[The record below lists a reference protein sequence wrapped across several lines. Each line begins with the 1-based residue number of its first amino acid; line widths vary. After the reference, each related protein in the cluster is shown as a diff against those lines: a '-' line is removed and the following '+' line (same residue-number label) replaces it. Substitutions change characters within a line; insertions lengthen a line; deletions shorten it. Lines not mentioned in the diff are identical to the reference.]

1 MSFASATL
9 DAHGL
14 LAALRGGLAQLERN
28 ADLLDAL
35 NVFPVP
41 DGDTGSNMVHTLR
54 AGLVALDGRDGAPVS
69 LTALADRLRPRLLA
83 ESRGNSGFLVATFL
97 DGFLR
102 DLAEQTTP
110 SATASPARP
119 LARHLPPPSAHPPDP
134 HAARVDP
141 LADTL
146 PPPPQGRLDAARL
159 AHAFEAGAYHATTAL
174 ANPREGTM
182 LTAMRVMS
190 EALRASTSAAA
201 PLSIAAALTRAVAAG
216 RDAVAD
222 TPRLLPVLRRAG
234 VVDAGALGL
243 VLLFDGLR
251 RAILGAAPALE
262 DAAPHRFP
270 PAPEVPAEPMRF
282 RYCTEVVAANPRGL
296 PTTELRAFL
305 ASAGDSLAILE
316 TDGLIKIHVH
326 TNAPA
331 EVITRAAAFG
341 AIAREKVEDMQ
352 AQVDAAAARATAPD
366 ETGEVGVLAIVPG
379 PGYVDLFLG
388 LGAARCLVV
397 LDQLPSTADITAA
410 LAEISAP
417 RLLILANNNNITPAA
432 SLAAQHDPRP
442 AQVVPT
448 GDVTAGTAAM
458 YCFNPAAPLADNLA
472 AMRTAAGLA
481 FGLGVC
487 RAPRASTY
495 GDRSI
500 AAGECF
506 AIRGEQ
512 LLAVAP
518 EPAPAL
524 LAALAGLD
532 LGGRS
537 VLTLHRGREL
547 DPDSHEAA
555 AAAVRAAW
563 PDLQVEA
570 AEGGQGRYLLWV
582 SIE

>member
-1 MSFASATL
+1 MHSEPAPTL
-9 DAHGL
+9 DARGL
-14 LAALRGGLAQLERN
+14 LAALHGGLAQLERN

-54 AGLVALDGRDGAPVS
+54 AGLVGLAPADT
-69 LTALADRLRPRLLA
+69 LPALADRLRPRLLA

-102 DLAEQTTP
+102 DLAE
-110 SATASPARP
+110 
-119 LARHLPPPSAHPPDP
+119 LHPTDAGIDP
-134 HAARVDP
+134 RT
-141 LADTL
+141 DTV
-146 PPPPQGRLDAARL
+146 DAARL

-182 LTAMRVMS
+182 LTAMRLMS
-190 EALRASTSAAA
+190 EGLRAATSATT
-201 PLSIAAALTRAVAAG
+201 SIGDALTRAVAAG
-216 RDAVAD
+216 RDAVAS

-251 RAILGAAPALE
+251 RAVLGEPIAHEDGAA
-262 DAAPHRFP
+262 HRFP
-270 PAPEVPAEPMRF
+270 PEADVPAEPMHF
-282 RYCTEVVAANPRGL
+282 RYCTEVVAANPRAL
-296 PTTELRAFL
+296 PTGELRAYL
-305 ASAGDSLAILE
+305 AGAGDSLAILE
-316 TDGLIKIHVH
+316 TDGLIKLHVH

-331 EVITRAAAFG
+331 EVIARAGSFG
-341 AIAREKVEDMQ
+341 AIVREKVEDMQ
-352 AQVDAAAARATAPD
+352 AQVDAAALAGGARTSVPTESGD
-366 ETGEVGVLAIVPG
+366 VGVLAIVPG
-379 PGYVDLFLG
+379 PGFVEWFLG

-397 LDQLPSTADITAA
+397 HDQLPSTADITAA
-410 LAEISAP
+410 LADITAP
-417 RLLILANNNNITPAA
+417 RLLILPNNNNITPAA
-432 SLAAQHDPRP
+432 SLAAQADPRP

-458 YCFNPAAPLADNLA
+458 YCFNASAPLAENLA
-472 AMRTAAGLA
+472 AMRTGAGLA
-481 FGLGVC
+481 IGLGVC
-487 RAPRASTY
+487 RAPRAATY

-506 AIRGEQ
+506 AIRGEL

-518 EPAPAL
+518 EPASAL
-524 LAALAGLD
+524 LAALAALD
-532 LGGRS
+532 LAGRS
-537 VLTLHRGREL
+537 VVTLHRGREL
-547 DPDSHEAA
+547 DPDTHQAITAA
-555 AAAVRAAW
+555 LRITW

-570 AEGGQGRYLLWV
+570 AEGGQGRYLVWV